1 VKAAYMQSGKIE
13 LGALPDPVPQAG
25 EVLVRTL
32 ACGVCASDL
41 HVLRHGRELTEWSR
55 AANGPFTM
63 DLDRPVVLGHEYS
76 AEIVDY
82 GPNTQRK
89 HAVGTIVTSTPAVI
103 GAHGIAGIGLSN
115 EYPGGFGEY
124 MLLSEA
130 LLRPVPQSL
139 GARLGALTEP
149 VSVGVYY
156 VTAARLRDGDVPLV
170 IGCGAIGLAVIAAL
184 RRANARADPR
194 RRLLGAAARAGA
206 PRRRRSRDRSA
217 RRVALRGAARRAR
230 PANVIFECVGLPGVL
245 DGVTRGAPHG
255 ARVMVAGWCLETD
268 RIFTPIAHFKGLT
281 IKFGGGPTPA
291 DFDVALR
298 ALGDGEIDIEPWI
311 SHEAGLDG
319 VEDAFERLGDPT
331 TGLRTLICRDG
342 ASPDRRQAPFAR
354 PARRRRHPLE
364 RLGRDRFAGRERA
377 DPHVERREERAH
389 RIEPRIDERR
399 LRLRALAL
407 PLRDLACLVDRRDH
421 LPDHP
426 AEPPLEDLLHHAP
439 EVGRG
444 LRSDPCASRH
454 RDAAHE
460 LPLDQSPDRRRDVA
474 LRLLQLRGDLVERE
488 RPRLQ
493 IEQREDPA
501 LELREDARGCRAG
514 ADAVHEDRGRA
525 VH

>member
-184 RRANARADPR
+184 RRANARPILAADFSAQR
-194 RRLLGAAARAGA
+194 REQALRAGA
-206 PRRRRSRDRSA
+206 DHAIDPRAESPYAVQPGA
-217 RRVALRGAARRAR
+217 RG

-331 TGLRTLICRDG
+331 TGLRTLIW
-342 ASPDRRQAPFAR
+342 P
-354 PARRRRHPLE
+354 
-364 RLGRDRFAGRERA
+364 GR
-377 DPHVERREERAH
+377 
-389 RIEPRIDERR
+389 
-399 LRLRALAL
+399 
-407 PLRDLACLVDRRDH
+407 
-421 LPDHP
+421 
-426 AEPPLEDLLHHAP
+426 
-439 EVGRG
+439 
-444 LRSDPCASRH
+444 S
-454 RDAAHE
+454 
-460 LPLDQSPDRRRDVA
+460 
-474 LRLLQLRGDLVERE
+474 
-488 RPRLQ
+488 
-493 IEQREDPA
+493 
-501 LELREDARGCRAG
+501 
-514 ADAVHEDRGRA
+514 
-525 VH
+525 